1 MASQNYPSSF
11 DDPLQDMSVL
21 EKIWYRSKQ
30 QPLVPLGCLA
40 TTAAVIMA
48 AKGVRTGNAPKA
60 QFWFRWRVGLQGLT
74 LVALVFGSL
83 YYDQRIAGAKKT
95 EEELALEK
103 ARMREKLWVEELE
116 RRDTEMK
123 ERQKRA
129 ELARKMMQE
138 GANTDSSSNS
148 NSNSTSNNV

>member
-1 MASQNYPSSF
+1 
-11 DDPLQDMSVL
+11 MSVL

-48 AKGVRTGNAPKA
+48 AKG
-60 QFWFRWRVGLQGLT
+60 GLT

-138 GANTDSSSNS
+138 GANPDSSSNS